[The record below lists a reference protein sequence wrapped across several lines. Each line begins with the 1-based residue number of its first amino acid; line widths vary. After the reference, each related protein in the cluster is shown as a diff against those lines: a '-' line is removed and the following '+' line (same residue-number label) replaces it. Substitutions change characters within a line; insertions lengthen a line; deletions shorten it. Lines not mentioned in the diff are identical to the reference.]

1 MAATTCSH
9 RKIRLPQ
16 SVRMDRHIIA
26 AYRRQTASRPRDI
39 RIIQVGWMVSVC
51 GRLAKRVLQPAQRF
65 GKVASM
71 RDAVERTRS
80 SSAPARLKYRQ
91 PARNGC
97 AYGPI
102 FGSFPPRDAPAPMKY
117 RWRRHAPRTA
127 TIQTFSMLGLRSE
140 RDYPLRRKFEIR
152 REFSDQLNQIVVRGC
167 GGRMLGLLIRLRRLT
182 GRFVARY
189 FNA

>member
-1 MAATTCSH
+1 MAATTCNH

-16 SVRMDRHIIA
+16 SVRMDCHIIA
-26 AYRRQTASRPRDI
+26 ACRRQTASRPRDI
-39 RIIQVGWMVSVC
+39 ESYKLDGWFQCVG
-51 GRLAKRVLQPAQRF
+51 VLPSAF
-65 GKVASM
+65 CSLLKGSA
-71 RDAVERTRS
+71 RS
-80 SSAPARLKYRQ
+80 LRCVTPLSGHDRCSAPARLKYRQ

-140 RDYPLRRKFEIR
+140 RDYPLLRKFESGANFLINSIR
-152 REFSDQLNQIVVRGC
+152 SSSVDVEG
-167 GGRMLGLLIRLRRLT
+167 
-182 GRFVARY
+182 
-189 FNA
+189 